1 MTLQE
6 ELLKKI
12 KCCFHKDGHIAID
25 PIIVLPCQSSACK
38 KCIVDS
44 KGENL
49 NCINCNQ
56 KHEKTSLLNAPLN
69 QLAETVIKCSL
80 NDLFEY
86 IDLKIE
92 NSLKTLEG
100 YK

>member
-1 MTLQE
+1 MPIHE

-12 KCCFHKDGHIAID
+12 KCCFHKDGHIAVD
-25 PIIVLPCQSSACK
+25 PVLVLPCQSSACK

-44 KGENL
+44 KEQNL

-56 KHEKTSLLNAPLN
+56 EHTKTSVLNAPIN
-69 QLAETVIKCSL
+69 QFAEAIIKCSL

-86 IDLKIE
+86 IDAKIE
-92 NSLKTLEG
+92 NFLKNHEG
-100 YK
+100 NK

>member
-1 MTLQE
+1 MPIHE

-12 KCCFHKDGHIAID
+12 KCCFHKDGHIAVD
-25 PIIVLPCQSSACK
+25 PVLVLPCQSSACK

-44 KGENL
+44 KEQNL

-56 KHEKTSLLNAPLN
+56 KHEKTSLLNAPIN
-69 QLAETVIKCSL
+69 QLAETMLKLSL

-86 IDLKIE
+86 IDAKIE
-92 NSLKTLEG
+92 NFLKNHEG
-100 YK
+100 NK